1 MPRKITDQWRDKV
14 AEALSRDP
22 SLNAEK
28 ACGLLEKANIPFL
41 RKSVSDLLKNL
52 RRKQQGLQS
61 RIEQME
67 GLHSYKLD
75 QRWLSD
81 VQSLVVENKR
91 LQKELDESR
100 ALVETHKAEAE
111 VAAGQRDKLQLKL
124 ESIRQLLDPSNAAP
138 EPTMRDLWQEHLDTL
153 R

>member
-1 MPRKITDQWRDKV
+1 MLSLW
-14 AEALSRDP
+14 EATIGSDTPYYREQLREVSGRAA
-22 SLNAEK
+22 SLH
-28 ACGLLEKANIPFL
+28 
-41 RKSVSDLLKNL
+41 KSVSDLLKNL
-52 RRKQQGLQS
+52 RRKRQGLQS

-81 VQSLVVENKR
+81 VQSLVAENKR

-111 VAAGQRDKLQLKL
+111 IVAEQRDKLQLKL
-124 ESIRQLLDPSNAAP
+124 ENIKQLLDPSDAAP

-153 R
+153 K